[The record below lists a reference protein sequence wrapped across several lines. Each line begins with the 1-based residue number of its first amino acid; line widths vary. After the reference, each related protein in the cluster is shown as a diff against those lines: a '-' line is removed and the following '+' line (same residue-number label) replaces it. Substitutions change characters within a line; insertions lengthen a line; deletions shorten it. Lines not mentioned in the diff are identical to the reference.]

1 MYEYFVE
8 VPNFKYDREQL
19 LKYQQGITDW
29 RPNVHYTKAGIDT
42 GKRNSWFDYYPDKN
56 INIIKD
62 IENQIKINLNSK
74 PFKFTRHLPG
84 GKLPWHID
92 PQRECV
98 FMIPITL
105 NNEGLQWIDGKGNIV
120 CEHIYT
126 CPTVINAKIM
136 HGCQE
141 ITKERIFLQVDI
153 PCSWTQ
159 LTRDYKYIFNMPA

>member
-8 VPNFKYDREQL
+8 IPNFKYDREAL
-19 LKYQQGITDW
+19 LKYQKEITDW

-56 INIIKD
+56 TNIIKD
-62 IENQIKINLNSK
+62 IASQINIDLNSK

-105 NNEGLQWIDGKGNIV
+105 NNEGLQWIDGKAQVI

-126 CPTVINAKIM
+126 CPTVINAKIIDNR
-136 HGCQE
+136 H
-141 ITKERIFLQVDI
+141 L
-153 PCSWTQ
+153 
-159 LTRDYKYIFNMPA
+159 YY